1 MMFTCPK
8 FGRTAIAVAATSS
21 VTLAGTALA
30 EIHEVQVD
38 LATGTFAPS
47 SLSIAEGD
55 LVRWT
60 AVRQDVIFADS
71 FATDLGWTAEATS
84 ETGQWTRRIPY
95 PGCSELRGKVVKA
108 LDHDRWCMMTG
119 AGWAECLDDV
129 DAGSVALTS
138 PEIEL
143 TSEAA
148 FLSFAQWFSNS
159 GGDNPFQNPMTTTAI
174 IDGVE
179 YELDSFLDDSVETS
193 GGWINRSYDLGD
205 FATWNPGAT
214 LQIRFLVE
222 DLTGAVVEAG
232 IDRVVVSSSPLGV
245 ATIATASK
253 CTPDGRFSG
262 VIGAEAPVL
271 GWTVDDVDGLDS
283 IEFLLDDGCKTAGMA
298 MIVERIPLTVGD
310 GLRFATI
317 QDAIVHATDGDV
329 IQIEGGVWSEHLD
342 LLDRKVVLEP
352 LPGTGEVVLEGDA
365 VPQSLLMINDGQGPE
380 TVIRD
385 LTFRNGLGGNP
396 DPTDALNTWST
407 SGGGINLWGTSPVIE
422 DCLFTGCRAMY
433 GPAINV
439 QASSASISNCR
450 FEDNATDGTLL
461 ATYPVYTGGAILTHG
476 YRDNS
481 PDNGFENCDPA
492 FTNCDFEGNSALN
505 SGGAVSIWYSSP
517 TFTDCDFT
525 ANSTLFS
532 GGAIIMSTYTFD
544 DPTTGPFS
552 TPTVFTRCDFIDN
565 EAPVVDDN
573 TGQWEGFGG
582 AICVYQNDSA
592 PDLQNMEL
600 DLVDCDLTGNVAGTA
615 GGGVW
620 VGATTLTLRDT
631 DILDNEAGLIGGGT
645 SIYRS
650 NVFATP
656 VEMVI
661 YGGVICGNTPEDVD
675 AMLPVTYDGYASI
688 CSENVCPG
696 DITGDCIV
704 NGADLGLLISGWGVC
719 APDCPG
725 DLNLDGFVSGA
736 DLGIMI
742 SFWNF

>member
-1 MMFTCPK
+1 MTPMRHWFPT
-8 FGRTAIAVAATSS
+8 IAVSLLATN
-21 VTLAGTALA
+21 LASG
-30 EIHEVQVD
+30 EIHDVSVD
-38 LATGTFAPS
+38 LSNGTFEPAS
-47 SLSIAEGD
+47 ISIAEGD

-262 VIGAEAPVL
+262 AIGAEAPVL

-283 IEFLLDDGCKTAGMA
+283 IEFLLDGGCKTAGMA
-298 MIVERIPLTVGD
+298 MILERTPLTVGD

-317 QDAIVHATDGDV
+317 QNAIVHATNGDV

-342 LLDRKVVLEP
+342 LLDRKVVIEP
-352 LPGTGEVVLEGDA
+352 LPGTGEVILEGDA

-396 DPTDALNTWST
+396 DPTDAPNTWAT

-422 DCLFTGCRAMY
+422 NCLFTDCRAMY

-439 QASSASISNCR
+439 QASSSSISNCR
-450 FEDNATDGTLL
+450 FENNATDGTLL
-461 ATYPVYTGGAILTHG
+461 AQYPVYTGGAILTHG

-481 PDNGFENCDPA
+481 TDNGFENCDPA

-552 TPTVFTRCDFIDN
+552 TPTVFTRCDFTDN
-565 EAPVVDDN
+565 EAPVADDN

-582 AICVYQNDSA
+582 AICVYQNDST
-592 PDLQNMEL
+592 PGLQNIEL
-600 DLVDCDLTGNVAGTA
+600 DLVDCNLGGNAAGTA
-615 GGGVW
+615 GGAVW

-631 DILDNEAGLIGGGT
+631 DILDNEAGLTGGGT

-650 NVFATP
+650 NVFDTP

-661 YGGVICGNTPEDVD
+661 YGGVICDNTPEDVD

-725 DLNLDGFVSGA
+725 DLNLDGFVTGA

>member
-1 MMFTCPK
+1 
-8 FGRTAIAVAATSS
+8 
-21 VTLAGTALA
+21 
-30 EIHEVQVD
+30 
-38 LATGTFAPS
+38 
-47 SLSIAEGD
+47 
-55 LVRWT
+55 
-60 AVRQDVIFADS
+60 
-71 FATDLGWTAEATS
+71 
-84 ETGQWTRRIPY
+84 
-95 PGCSELRGKVVKA
+95 
-108 LDHDRWCMMTG
+108 
-119 AGWAECLDDV
+119 
-129 DAGSVALTS
+129 
-138 PEIEL
+138 
-143 TSEAA
+143 
-148 FLSFAQWFSNS
+148 
-159 GGDNPFQNPMTTTAI
+159 
-174 IDGVE
+174 
-179 YELDSFLDDSVETS
+179 
-193 GGWINRSYDLGD
+193 
-205 FATWNPGAT
+205 
-214 LQIRFLVE
+214 
-222 DLTGAVVEAG
+222 
-232 IDRVVVSSSPLGV
+232 
-245 ATIATASK
+245 
-253 CTPDGRFSG
+253 
-262 VIGAEAPVL
+262 
-271 GWTVDDVDGLDS
+271 
-283 IEFLLDDGCKTAGMA
+283 
-298 MIVERIPLTVGD
+298 
-310 GLRFATI
+310 
-317 QDAIVHATDGDV
+317 
-329 IQIEGGVWSEHLD
+329 
-342 LLDRKVVLEP
+342 
-352 LPGTGEVVLEGDA
+352 
-365 VPQSLLMINDGQGPE
+365 
-380 TVIRD
+380 
-385 LTFRNGLGGNP
+385 
-396 DPTDALNTWST
+396 
-407 SGGGINLWGTSPVIE
+407 
-422 DCLFTGCRAMY
+422 
-433 GPAINV
+433 V

-582 AICVYQNDSA
+582 AICVYQNDSS

>member
-1 MMFTCPK
+1 MMFTRPK
-8 FGRTAIAVAATSS
+8 FGRAAIAAAS
-21 VTLAGTALA
+21 VTLAGTAIA

-47 SLSIAEGD
+47 SLSIASGD

-60 AVRQDVIFADS
+60 AVRPDVIFADS

-84 ETGQWTRRIPY
+84 ETGQWNRRIPY

-108 LDHDRWCMMTG
+108 IDGDRWCMMTG

-143 TSEAA
+143 TGEAA

-159 GGDNPFQNPMTTTAI
+159 AGLNPFENPMSTVVI
-174 IDGVE
+174 IDDVE
-179 YELDSFLDDSVETS
+179 YPVETFLDEPADTS
-193 GGWINRSYDLGD
+193 GGWIDRSYDLSD
-205 FATWNPGAT
+205 FATWTPGAT
-214 LQIRFLVE
+214 LQIRFVVE
-222 DLTGAVVEAG
+222 ENIGAVVEAG
-232 IDRVVVSSSPLGV
+232 IDRVTVSTSPLNV

-262 VIGAEAPVL
+262 VIGAETPVL
-271 GWTVDDVDGLDS
+271 EWAVGDVAGLGS
-283 IEFLLDDGCKTAGMA
+283 IEILLDGGCKSAAMA
-298 MIVERIPLTVGD
+298 TIVERTPLTVGD

-352 LPGTGEVVLEGDA
+352 MPGTGEVVLEGDDT
-365 VPQSLLMINDGQGPE
+365 PRSLLMINDGQGPE
-380 TVIRD
+380 TVIRN

-396 DPTDALNTWST
+396 DPTGALNTWST

-422 DCLFTGCRAMY
+422 NCLFTECRAMY

-439 QASSASISNCR
+439 QASSSSISNCR
-450 FEDNATDGTLL
+450 FENNATDGTLL

-492 FTNCDFEGNSALN
+492 FTNCDFEGNSSLN
-505 SGGAVSIWYSSP
+505 SGGAVSIWYTSP
-517 TFTDCDFT
+517 TFTDCDFSD
-525 ANSTLFS
+525 NSTLFS
-532 GGAIIMSTYTFD
+532 GGAIIMSTYTID

-552 TPTVFTRCDFIDN
+552 TPTVFTRCDFTDN
-565 EAPVVDDN
+565 EAAVADDN

-582 AICVYQNDSA
+582 AICVYQNDTT
-592 PDLQNMEL
+592 PDLQNIEL
-600 DLVDCDLTGNVAGTA
+600 DLVDCDLTGNFAGTA
-615 GGGVW
+615 GGAVW

-631 DILDNEAGLIGGGT
+631 DIVDNDAGLIGGGT

-650 NVFATP
+650 NVFETP
-656 VEMVI
+656 VEMFI
-661 YGGVICGNTPEDVD
+661 YGGVICDNTPDDVD

-719 APDCPG
+719 TPNCPG
-725 DLNLDGFVSGA
+725 DLNLDGFVTGA

-742 SFWNF
+742 SFWTF

>member
-1 MMFTCPK
+1 MFTCPK

-232 IDRVVVSSSPLGV
+232 IDRVVVSSSPPGV